1 MAGVRVPQRPG
12 PKYDHSGLDHSQ
24 ILANVKEPSP
34 DEVHRAELH
43 AAWFCRKADGHAD
56 VPLGRLLLS
65 MLGREDWT

>member
-34 DEVHRAELH
+34 YEMHRAEMQ
-43 AAWFCRKADGHAD
+43 AALFCEMEDGSAD